1 MFSLVRLDFLDFL
14 CWFSRSDSE
23 SFSIFFNKK
32 FPSNKKNSRPKRCLK
47 NTPLKKTLSQ
57 ICAGMDSWKLNVI
70 INTYE
75 LKGWN
80 TVTNMLI
87 TSIFS
92 TPSSVRNRNLWCSSD
107 PGKDCFQKTAPP
119 PAFEDVADPSAET
132 RRKLTGSLWADGL
145 SCWTIFDHLAVHDSS
160 GERYPK
166 V

>member
-1 MFSLVRLDFLDFL
+1 MRAFRFFSTKRFHPT
-14 CWFSRSDSE
+14 
-23 SFSIFFNKK
+23 KK
-32 FPSNKKNSRPKRCLK
+32 TSRPKRWLK
-47 NTPLKKTLSQ
+47 NTPLKKTQSQ

-75 LKGWN
+75 LKEWN

-107 PGKDCFQKTAPP
+107 PGKDCFQKTALP
-119 PAFEDVADPSAET
+119 PAFEDLADPSAET

-145 SCWTIFDHLAVHDSS
+145 SCWTIFDHLAVHDSL

-166 V
+166 VWIGWLKHTLP